1 MNKSILKTL
10 LTSFLVILLASCQQ
24 MAPKETPT
32 KSRLAANVIDQS
44 LKENKKAPVD
54 QISAEEALST
64 ISFDDSPRN
73 IIPEERFDV
82 SVKDVDINS
91 FLLGL
96 VDSTEYNLIVSP
108 DLDLKISLQL
118 KDVTISEV
126 LHALTKIYPV
136 IVRQQDNMFLVSSAE
151 TMTAVYTLDYLNIQ
165 RSGDSKTR
173 ITGLSAASGSNNNQ
187 GSNSS
192 GGNMSPGG
200 NNVEQVNSSNVE
212 TKSETDF
219 WSELTNSLNLIV
231 KGEPKANVVV
241 SPHAGIVVVRALP
254 QTQDL
259 VKRYLSTT
267 QNNLNRQVI
276 IEAKVVEV
284 RLSDGFQA
292 GIDWG
297 KMGTVDWESSGLGEG
312 EGVYTFGQSGQVIR
326 QEISETPLNGIFS
339 LLYQTNSFRT
349 AIDLL
354 KSQGDVQVLSSP
366 RVSTVNNQKAI
377 IKVGS
382 DEFFVTD
389 ISTTTVTGTSTAT
402 TPNVTLTP
410 FFSGISLD
418 VTPQVNLDGEII
430 LHIHPVVSEVTDQ
443 PKTLSLGED
452 QFVLPLALTNVREA
466 DSIVRTKSGRIVV
479 IGGLMQNTITEDENS
494 TPLLSDVPVLGTLF
508 KQKRQ
513 RQVKSE
519 LVILLKAN
527 LVDLNKP
534 NQFLDQVKNRFD
546 QF

>member
-1 MNKSILKTL
+1 MNKPISKLITSTL
-10 LTSFLVILLASCQQ
+10 LTGCLASCQSIT
-24 MAPKETPT
+24 PTETP
-32 KSRLAANVIDQS
+32 KNQLAIDAITESQ
-44 LKENKKAPVD
+44 KENLTKNSEK
-54 QISAEEALST
+54 ISAEQALST
-64 ISFDDSPRN
+64 IIFDEPPKN
-73 IIPEERFDV
+73 KIIEERFDV
-82 SVKDVDINS
+82 SVKKVDINS

-118 KDVTISEV
+118 KNVTISEV
-126 LHALTKIYPV
+126 LHALTQIYPV
-136 IVRQQDNMFLVSSAE
+136 TVKQQDNLFLVASAE
-151 TMTAVYTLDYLNIQ
+151 TTTAVYTLDYLNIV
-165 RSGDSKTR
+165 RTGDSKTS
-173 ITGLSAASGSNNNQ
+173 IAGQSV
-187 GSNSS
+187 S
-192 GGNMSPGG
+192 GGNEQNNRSADSSSGNRTSNG
-200 NNVEQVNSSNVE
+200 NNVQQANSSNVE

-219 WSELTNSLNLIV
+219 WKELTSSLNLIV
-231 KGEPKANVVV
+231 KDEPKASVVV
-241 SPHAGIVVVRALP
+241 SPHAGIVVVRSLP
-254 QTQDL
+254 QTQEL
-259 VKRYLSTT
+259 IKRYLNST
-267 QNNLNRQVI
+267 QNSLNRQVI
-276 IEAKVVEV
+276 IEAKVIEV
-284 RLSDGFQA
+284 RLNDGFQA

-297 KMGTVDWESSGLGEG
+297 KMGSVDWQSNS
-312 EGVYTFGQSGQVIR
+312 EGVYTVGQSGQILK
-326 QEISETPLNGIFS
+326 QEVSENPLNGIFS
-339 LLYQTNSFRT
+339 LLYQTNSFSA

-418 VTPQVNLDGEII
+418 VTPQVNNLGEIV
-430 LHIHPVVSEVTDQ
+430 LHIHPIVSEVTDQ

-452 QFVLPLALTNVREA
+452 QFVLPLALTNVRES

-479 IGGLMQNTITEDENS
+479 IGGLMQNTLTEEINS
-494 TPLLSDVPVLGTLF
+494 TPLLGDVPVFGNLF

-513 RQVKSE
+513 KQIKSE

-527 LVDLNKP
+527 IVDLNNSNQQLDDIKSRF
-534 NQFLDQVKNRFD
+534 NQF
-546 QF
+546 